1 MLSAVGDTLVDSTP
15 TLRVYGG
22 GGTIRDSEL
31 RQTIKIGSSG
41 LSSSTS
47 DEEWHSALRNQQKRL
62 AATIAKSFP
71 EIEERLE
78 ASAEDRVGVRG
89 HS

>member
-1 MLSAVGDTLVDSTP
+1 VAAERYATAN
-15 TLRVYGG
+15 YGKQS
-22 GGTIRDSEL
+22 RSVA
-31 RQTIKIGSSG
+31 SG

-47 DEEWHSALRNQQKRL
+47 DEEWHSALRNRQKRL

-78 ASAEDRVGVRG
+78 ASAEDRVGLGGTRKRFAEARTELQPVVRA
-89 HS
+89 